1 MKNIFLTIALL
12 VTTFTIQ
19 AQGVQG
25 EESPIKKSK
34 NAKHIIE
41 VNGDCEHCKKRI
53 QKTAYGVSGV
63 KSAVW
68 SVQTRK
74 LDLILNEEKATVLD
88 VKKAM
93 AKAGHDTDEVKVL
106 IVDYNKLPE
115 CCQYERK

>member
-1 MKNIFLTIALL
+1 MKNIVLTIALL
-12 VTTFTIQ
+12 VATFTIQ

-25 EESPIKKSK
+25 EESLIKKSK
-34 NAKHIIE
+34 NAKYIIE

-53 QKTAYGVSGV
+53 QKTAYSVSGV

-68 SVQTRK
+68 SAQTHE
-74 LDLILNEEKATVLD
+74 LDLILNEEKATILD

-93 AKAGHDTDEVKVL
+93 AKQGHDTDQFKAA